1 MIEFE
6 YTSTTEGILD
16 EEGNLGDKIIVRVWD
31 EDSGLKA
38 HLDKM
43 LTNESDD
50 FLGQVILDANNLNFD
65 VEQAHMLKGRT
76 EDETVTGYLVF
87 SLKMKFME
95 VNRSFSASQIFF
107 ERSKSVRLTYLDQ
120 YRILHRH
127 IFKSMQTIFN
137 EISNKNDYSWLSDC
151 CISTKY
157 SENDYQLN
165 YFNDNLLDLVLKQ
178 FSNKYVVNE
187 AQKKMIHLECFYD
200 HFIDYFIQDYM
211 KLVVTEKVQSSTV
224 YVNHNFDSNIKI
236 FKFISYLV
244 SSIDK
249 ICSSNRLITSD
260 QTKSLNSLLINADLL
275 VPYSSVS
282 KTLELNVLENRH
294 FWQKTCKLVNKIAY
308 FLCDHHRFYSIFLD
322 SNTQNRL
329 SVCYELQEI
338 VNLFKICCDF
348 LHKHFES
355 KTIGLSEKE
364 KNDFFDVSK
373 LKENLSNVNDEI
385 LLHSYFN
392 TQNQFQVIQK
402 CIEISIKNQF
412 DRLFESPKQPNE
424 ESEEIGPTS
433 SQSNSSSIARSQD
446 GLVLIKDNLAEHK
459 IVNDLQRLLCILTNL
474 LPSQIE
480 TSFDLYADSFLSN
493 YAGFVNKASF
503 KKIITRLFWKYFLTK
518 IFQIIK
524 NDTCSILKLKSSD
537 VKLHLNL
544 FLHINQFLV
553 DNQLNNFTLQQM
565 ASYTFL
571 NKKSTQT
578 KLKCKSLNE
587 YFQPFL
593 IEYIRIQEDQ
603 FIRYITKIYDADK
616 LTEIAI
622 EIANMLN
629 NRRVSIIQISR
640 GRVKMFLYLF
650 ITHSLV
656 KYFFRYSAAIK

>member
-1 MIEFE
+1 VWNEMIEFE

-16 EEGNLGDKIIVRVWD
+16 EEGNLGDKIILRVWD

-65 VEQAHMLKGRT
+65 VEHAHMLKGRT
-76 EDETVTGYLVF
+76 EHETVTGYLVF

-107 ERSKSVRLTYLDQ
+107 ERSKSIRLTYLDQ

-165 YFNDNLLDLVLKQ
+165 YFNDSLLDLVLKQ

-200 HFIDYFIQDYM
+200 HFIDPFIQDYM
-211 KLVVTEKVQSSTV
+211 KLVAAEKVQSSV
-224 YVNHNFDSNIKI
+224 YVNYSFDSNIKI

-249 ICSSNRLITSD
+249 ICSSNRLITND
-260 QTKSLNSLLINADLL
+260 QTKSLNSLLFNANLL

-282 KTLELNVLENRH
+282 KTLELNILENRH

-322 SNTQNRL
+322 SKTQNSL
-329 SVCYELQEI
+329 SVCNEMQEI
-338 VNLFKICCDF
+338 VNILKICCDF
-348 LHKHFES
+348 LHKNFES

-373 LKENLSNVNDEI
+373 LKETLLNVKEEI
-385 LLHSYFN
+385 FLHSCFN

-402 CIEISIKNQF
+402 CIEISIKNQI
-412 DRLFESPKQPNE
+412 DHLFESPNE
-424 ESEEIGPTS
+424 ESEEIGPKS

-446 GLVLIKDNLAEHK
+446 GLVLVIDDLAENK
-459 IVNDLQRLLCILTNL
+459 IRADLQRLLSFFTNL
-474 LPSQIE
+474 LPNQIE
-480 TSFDLYADSFLSN
+480 TSSDLYADSFLSN
-493 YAGFVNKASF
+493 YANFENKASF

-518 IFQIIK
+518 IFQVIK

-544 FLHINQFLV
+544 FLHINQFLI
-553 DNQLNNFTLQQM
+553 DNQLNNYTLQQM
-565 ASYTFL
+565 ISYTFL
-571 NKKSTQT
+571 NKKSTQS

-616 LTEIAI
+616 LTEISI

-640 GRVKMFLYLF
+640 GMFINECFLNSLPIYLLS
-650 ITHSLV
+650 IL
-656 KYFFRYSAAIK
+656 